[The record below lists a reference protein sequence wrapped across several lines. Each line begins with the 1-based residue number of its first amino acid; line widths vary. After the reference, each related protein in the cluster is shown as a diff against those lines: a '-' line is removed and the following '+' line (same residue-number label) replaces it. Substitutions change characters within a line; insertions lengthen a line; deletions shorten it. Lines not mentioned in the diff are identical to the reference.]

1 MNRPNIAP
9 PTVVPQEPLS
19 GDSLESVFARF
30 QDELLGMLY
39 HLLGNTDDARDAL
52 QDAFL
57 KCWRR
62 REEVGRIDNL
72 RAWVFRVTL
81 NAGRD
86 LRGTAWRR
94 RRKPLSEFDEAAPVE
109 KAMAPEKA
117 AVQNEELALVRKALQ
132 ALRPE
137 EQEVFLLRQNGD
149 LTYEQIGDALR
160 LPVGTV
166 KTRMRLALEKLRKHI
181 PTKPDVD

>member
-1 MNRPNIAP
+1 MNRPNTAP
-9 PTVVPQEPLS
+9 PTVAPQEPLS
-19 GDSLESVFARF
+19 GDLLESTFARF

-39 HLLGNTDDARDAL
+39 HLLGNLEDARDAL

-62 REEVGRIDNL
+62 RDDVGRIDNL

-94 RRKPLSEFDEAAPVE
+94 RRKPLPEFDDAAPVE
-109 KAMAPEKA
+109 PGTAPEKA
-117 AVQNEELALVRKALQ
+117 AVQNEELALVRQ
-132 ALRPE
+132 AIRTLRPE

-149 LTYEQIGDALR
+149 LTYEQIAAALE

-166 KTRMRLALEKLRKHI
+166 KTRMRLALEKLRTHI
-181 PTKPDVD
+181 AAPRDG

>member
-1 MNRPNIAP
+1 MNRPHTAP

-30 QDELLGMLY
+30 QGELLGMLY

-94 RRKPLSEFDEAAPVE
+94 RRKPLPEFDEAAPVE
-109 KAMAPEKA
+109 RSATAEKM
-117 AVQNEELALVRKALQ
+117 AVQNEELALVREALR

-149 LTYEQIGDALR
+149 LTYEQIADALQ
-160 LPVGTV
+160 LPVGTI
-166 KTRMRLALEKLRKHI
+166 KTRMRLALEKLKRQI
-181 PTKPDVD
+181 PTNPEV

>member
-1 MNRPNIAP
+1 MNRPNTAP
-9 PTVVPQEPLS
+9 PTVVSQEPLW
-19 GDSLESVFARF
+19 GDLLESTFARF

-39 HLLGNTDDARDAL
+39 HLLGNREDARDAL

-72 RAWVFRVTL
+72 RAWVFRVAL

-94 RRKPLSEFDEAAPVE
+94 RRKPLPEFDEAAPVE
-109 KAMAPEKA
+109 RALAPEKA
-117 AVQNEELALVRKALQ
+117 AVRNEELAMVRQALR

-149 LTYEQIGDALR
+149 LTYEEIGDALQ
-160 LPVGTV
+160 LPVGTI
-166 KTRMRLALEKLRKHI
+166 KTRMRLALEKLRKRV
-181 PTKPDVD
+181 PAQPDV